1 MKHYDDAGDWI
12 ENRMSQNPFQY
23 EWHSSA
29 TTTPRLTK
37 KWITCLVTKSIHL
50 VFKFSLLFTNIHFAS
65 HYLVTT
71 LRNFTILLLPLAF
84 LHHHTLYMWP
94 LFRCLTCVIITLV
107 LQTSSFLPYLF
118 GVCLSGVVLP
128 IFLDVGSLKMA
139 DPIISS
145 GMTPAKK
152 IIRTMELLTELNW
165 WVWFDLTRWTMTIS
179 PQSVVLSM
187 NVKVDFSIKREPKW
201 FCVKRNIRVFVAAYP
216 VQLWEDQDQMFQ
228 IGH

>member
-1 MKHYDDAGDWI
+1 MKLHNCMKEISIKARLVHKNLNSTNWKTWKLICSGFSDKRSCLNETEMFRRRWNTMTMQNWI
-12 ENRMSQNPFQY
+12 ENRMSQNSFQY
-23 EWHSSA
+23 EWHSSS

-84 LHHHTLYMWP
+84 LHHHTLYMIP

-107 LQTSSFLPYLF
+107 LQTSSCSLYLF

-128 IFLDVGSLKMA
+128 IFLDVVFLKIA

-165 WVWFDLTRWTMTIS
+165 WV
-179 PQSVVLSM
+179 
-187 NVKVDFSIKREPKW
+187 
-201 FCVKRNIRVFVAAYP
+201 
-216 VQLWEDQDQMFQ
+216 
-228 IGH
+228 

>member
-1 MKHYDDAGDWI
+1 MIHYDDAGDWI
-12 ENRMSQNPFQY
+12 ENRMSQNSFQY

-37 KWITCLVTKSIHL
+37 KCITCLVTKSIHL

-65 HYLVTT
+65 LSIGLLVFKKSFPRHYLVTT

-84 LHHHTLYMWP
+84 LHHNTLYMWP

-107 LQTSSFLPYLF
+107 LQTSSFSLYLF
-118 GVCLSGVVLP
+118 GVCLIGVVLP
-128 IFLDVGSLKMA
+128 IFVGLLKIA

-165 WVWFDLTRWTMTIS
+165 WV
-179 PQSVVLSM
+179 
-187 NVKVDFSIKREPKW
+187 
-201 FCVKRNIRVFVAAYP
+201 
-216 VQLWEDQDQMFQ
+216 
-228 IGH
+228 